1 MDDSIDL
8 SLSYLS
14 SSSDDPLSKT
24 LDVIDFSDAYCS
36 TPLWEQDEASSHTSS
51 SSSCSSCSSC
61 SPTPRLPIPRLHHI
75 YADVALPVD
84 ADPYS
89 LVDLPAV
96 LSHCD
101 AEVKVTEYAMKT
113 CQVRE
118 LLERDESWNDLYV
131 IIATYPGKMFLH
143 RLKDVRTRLEMVYCF
158 MLSFCHDYEEVELKD
173 YLLYSQIY
181 GFLRSL
187 AEDRV
192 AFHNWCDL
200 QPYIKSVKDLKPVKR

>member
-1 MDDSIDL
+1 MDDSFENFDF
-8 SLSYLS
+8 S
-14 SSSDDPLSKT
+14 SSSDDPLNAT
-24 LDVIDFSDAYCS
+24 LDIVGLSDAFCS
-36 TPLWEQDEASSHTSS
+36 TPVWEDGEASS
-51 SSSCSSCSSC
+51 SSSSSSS
-61 SPTPRLPIPRLHHI
+61 SGSTIPHLPIPRLHHI

-101 AEVKVTEYAMKT
+101 GEIKVTEYAMKT
-113 CQVRE
+113 CQVRD

-143 RLKDVRTRLEMVYCF
+143 RLKDVRSRLEMVYCF
-158 MLSFCHDYEEVELKD
+158 MLSFCHEYDDLELKEL
-173 YLLYSQIY
+173 LLYSQIY

-187 AEDRV
+187 AEERV
-192 AFHNWCDL
+192 AFHNWCNL
-200 QPYIKSVKDLKPVKR
+200 QPYIKSAKDLKPVKR